1 MLNGADWIDRNRYGY
16 GYGYITGPVP
26 ATLTTFSQAAGPP
39 GRVSSL
45 TLQLVYGEVPGEVY
59 VRRSEPRP

>member
-45 TLQLVYGEVPGEVY
+45 TLQLVYRAVDGKSWGKPCVP
-59 VRRSEPRP
+59 